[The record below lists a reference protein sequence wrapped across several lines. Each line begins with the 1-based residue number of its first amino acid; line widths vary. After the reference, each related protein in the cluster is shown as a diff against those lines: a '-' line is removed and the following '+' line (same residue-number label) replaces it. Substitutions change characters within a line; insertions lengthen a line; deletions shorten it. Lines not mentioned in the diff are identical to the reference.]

1 VQNVRT
7 YPRLKT
13 NTEGGDRRYLDELV
27 ELARDVLKVE
37 LMDWQKLVLGDQL
50 SLQPDGRM
58 MFRQSVVS
66 VARQNGK
73 SICGQAL
80 ILFWLLKM
88 PEHRGERQ
96 TVVSTAHRLDLA
108 SEMFNSLAGILEE
121 YFDAKVIYSYGR
133 QSVEIPASADGSFP
147 GSRWIVRAAT
157 PSAGHGLS
165 VDLLFVDELFGCSP
179 ESIDDALVPT
189 MRARRDPLMS
199 CWSTAGTVDESV
211 VFRRMREKGIAEID
225 TGKRSRLYYAEYSPP
240 ADLDPM
246 SPEAW
251 EYSNPAL
258 GTTLEM
264 ETIVEESK
272 GSNMN
277 AFLRASVNLWIA
289 GHRSWIDAGHFV
301 QLGDAGELPAEGGWL
316 AIEAAQDDQRFVGV
330 RSVEVGDKVLTTV
343 EFIVETL
350 RDLWTATEESKKR
363 HKGMQIA
370 VGAALDVHIPPSLK
384 ASATLVGTRELQKWT
399 TVVRSMIIS
408 GQTRHTG
415 EELLIEQVNR
425 AVIVRHQGH
434 MSLSSAR
441 SPGPIELC
449 RAFVWSVALAG
460 KPKGQNKAA
469 FAFSP

>member
-1 VQNVRT
+1 
-7 YPRLKT
+7 LKT
-13 NTEGGDRRYLDELV
+13 NTQGGHDEYLSELV
-27 ELARDVLKVE
+27 ELARSVLGVE
-37 LMDWQKLVLGDQL
+37 LMEWQKLVLGEQL
-50 SLQPDGRM
+50 LLDDDGRL

-73 SICGQAL
+73 SICGQVL
-80 ILFWLLKM
+80 ILWWLVKM
-88 PEHRGERQ
+88 PSHRGQRQ
-96 TVVSTAHRLDLA
+96 TVLSTAHRLDLA

-121 YFDAKVIYSYGR
+121 YFNAKVIYSYGR

-189 MRARRDPLMS
+189 MRARKDPLMS
-199 CWSTAGTVDESV
+199 CWSTAGTVDESI

-225 TGKRSRLYYAEYSPP
+225 TGKRSKLYYAEYSPP
-240 ADLDPM
+240 SDLDPM

-251 EYSNPAL
+251 EFSNPAL

-272 GSNMN
+272 GSNIN

-289 GHRSWIDAGHFV
+289 SHRSWIDPGHYV
-301 QLGDAGELPAEGGWL
+301 QLGDAGELPEEGGWL
-316 AIEAAQDDQRFVGV
+316 SIEASQDDQRFVGV

-350 RDLWTATEESKKR
+350 RDLWLETEASKKR
-363 HKGMQIA
+363 HKGLQIA
-370 VGAALDVHIPPSLK
+370 VGATLDIHLPPALKSVAL
-384 ASATLVGTRELQKWT
+384 LVGTRELQKWT
-399 TVVRSMIIS
+399 TVVRSMIMS

-415 EELLIEQVNR
+415 EELLVEQVNR
-425 AVIVRHQGH
+425 AVLVKHQGH

-449 RAFVWSVALAG
+449 RAMVWSVALAG
-460 KPKGQNKAA
+460 KPKSQKKTA

>member
-1 VQNVRT
+1 M
-7 YPRLKT
+7 
-13 NTEGGDRRYLDELV
+13 GELV
-27 ELARDVLKVE
+27 DLARTVLGVE

-50 SLQPDGRM
+50 SLDENGRM
-58 MFRQSVVS
+58 MFRQSCVS

-73 SICGQAL
+73 SICGQIL
-80 ILFWLLKM
+80 ILWWLVKM
-88 PEHRGERQ
+88 PYHRGERQ
-96 TVVSTAHRLDLA
+96 TVLSTAHRLDLA

-121 YFDAKVIYSYGR
+121 HFGAKVIYSYGR

-189 MRARRDPLMS
+189 MRARKDPLMS

-225 TGKRSRLYYAEYSPP
+225 TGKRSKLYYAEYSPP
-240 ADLDPM
+240 SDLDPM

-251 EYSNPAL
+251 TYSNPAL

-264 ETIVEESK
+264 ETIEEESK
-272 GSNMN
+272 GSNLN

-289 GHRSWIDAGHFV
+289 SHRSWIDPGHYV
-301 QLGDAGELPAEGGWL
+301 QLGDAGVLPEEGGWL
-316 AIEAAQDDQRFVGV
+316 AIEASQDDQRFVGV

-343 EFIVETL
+343 EFIVESL
-350 RDLWTATEESKKR
+350 RDLWAETEASKKR

-370 VGAALDVHIPPSLK
+370 VGATLDIHLPPALK
-384 ASATLVGTRELQKWT
+384 SAALLVGTRELQKWT
-399 TVVRSMIIS
+399 TVVRSMIMS

-425 AVIVRHQGH
+425 AVLVKHQGH

-449 RAFVWSVALAG
+449 RAMVWSVALAG
-460 KPKGQNKAA
+460 KPKSQNKPA
-469 FAFSP
+469 FAFSS

>member
-1 VQNVRT
+1 
-7 YPRLKT
+7 
-13 NTEGGDRRYLDELV
+13 
-27 ELARDVLKVE
+27 
-37 LMDWQKLVLGDQL
+37 
-50 SLQPDGRM
+50 
-58 MFRQSVVS
+58 
-66 VARQNGK
+66 
-73 SICGQAL
+73 
-80 ILFWLLKM
+80 
-88 PEHRGERQ
+88 
-96 TVVSTAHRLDLA
+96 
-108 SEMFNSLAGILEE
+108 
-121 YFDAKVIYSYGR
+121 
-133 QSVEIPASADGSFP
+133 
-147 GSRWIVRAAT
+147 
-157 PSAGHGLS
+157 
-165 VDLLFVDELFGCSP
+165 
-179 ESIDDALVPT
+179 
-189 MRARRDPLMS
+189 
-199 CWSTAGTVDESV
+199 
-211 VFRRMREKGIAEID
+211 
-225 TGKRSRLYYAEYSPP
+225 
-240 ADLDPM
+240 
-246 SPEAW
+246 
-251 EYSNPAL
+251 
-258 GTTLEM
+258 M

-343 EFIVETL
+343 EFIVENL
-350 RDLWTATEESKKR
+350 RDLWAATEESKKR